1 MSAGYR
7 VTDISPTGKYV
18 RYAEVIGRG
27 SYKIVHRGFDRERG
41 IEVAWSKIVL
51 SKLEV
56 GEDFHDQIQREV
68 DLLKIIQCKGVVE
81 LYDAWFDPERNE
93 FHIVTEL
100 FLSGS
105 LKDYLKRHGHIA
117 LPVVKR
123 WTRHLL
129 EGLVYLHA
137 QDPPIVHRD
146 VKCDNIFIRGDV
158 GQIKLGDL
166 GLSTIKSRSS
176 ITSVVGTPE
185 FMAEEMFKS
194 DYDERVDV
202 YSLGMCV
209 LEMITL
215 EYPFAECKNIAQV
228 YRKVM
233 ERKPPDCLQHIED
246 PELRSFVTRCLAGRK
261 NRPSARELLDDPVLN
276 ILQAASFKLPEH
288 KAILAKIEPIEVS
301 PKPHKRLPCC
311 FRI

>member
-1 MSAGYR
+1 MSASYR
-7 VTDISPTGKYV
+7 VTDVSPTGKYV

-68 DLLKIIQCKGVVE
+68 DLLKIIQCQSVVE

-117 LPVVKR
+117 LPVVKK
-123 WTRHLL
+123 WTKHLL

-158 GQIKLGDL
+158 GQVKLGDL

-185 FMAEEMFKS
+185 FMAEEMFNS

-233 ERKPPDCLQHIED
+233 ERKPPDCLQHIKD

-276 ILQAASFKLPEH
+276 ILQASSFKLPEH
-288 KAILAKIEPIEVS
+288 KPILAKIEPIDLS
-301 PKPHKRLPCC
+301 PKPRKRLPCC
-311 FRI
+311 FLS